1 MPEGVSLTVWQD
13 QAKVLNDRLSLLLRN
28 GLTGFILLFLVLA
41 LFVQLRLAFWVSLG
55 IPLSFLGAIWFMP
68 TLDLS
73 ISLMSLFA
81 FVLVLGIVVDD
92 AIVVGENIFTHQERH
107 GQGLKGSI
115 EGAQEIVV
123 PVVFAVLTT
132 VAAFLPLI
140 FVPGMMGKFMRIIP
154 LIVIPC
160 LLFSLLE
167 SLLILPAH
175 LAHMGW
181 TEGGTRRGPWSRFQG
196 MIAGGLRSFIEH
208 AYRPVLE
215 RALRWRYLTL
225 AIFLATL
232 IITAG
237 MAGGGLLRFE
247 FFPSVEAD
255 FMSAAVTMPQGTP
268 AETTSNVVR
277 RLEASAAQVRREM
290 EDRTGRDLFQHVY
303 AAVGDQPM
311 VAQAA
316 GPFGFA
322 GAESAS
328 HLGEVTIELAPAEDR
343 DITSEELSNRWR
355 ELAGPIPEA
364 VELKFNSS
372 LLSPADDIDVQ
383 LTGPD
388 LDELRGVAA
397 ALKGRLGEYTGV
409 YEIADSFREGKQE
422 VKLGITPE
430 AEILGLTLADLGR
443 QVRQAFYGEE
453 AQRIQRARDDIR
465 VMVRYPR
472 DNRRSLGDLENMRIR
487 TPDGGAVPFSHVAL
501 VELGRGYASIKRV
514 DRYRAVNVTAAVDG
528 AITSAGAVIADLERR
543 ILPEILAGHPG
554 VHYSFEGMMAEQ
566 QDTMAG
572 LQRGFLLAFLMV
584 FALLAVPLKSYV
596 QPLIIMSA
604 IPFGMVGAFWGH
616 WVLGMSVTMMSVFGM
631 VALAGVVVND
641 SLVMVHFINRRRR
654 RNGDLGIAIREAG
667 VVRFRPILLT
677 SLTTFAGLSPL
688 LLEKSMQARFLIPM
702 ALSLASGV
710 LFATFIT
717 LLLVPTLYLI
727 VEDIKATL
735 RMVVGARSGTKGAER
750 SAVSRQ
756 RLARSKGGTVVEQP
770 CRAASSERGVG
781 DLLHNGLRQR
791 QADLTRRIVDPALRQ
806 RQLTSTRASILI
818 QPAERRSLV
827 LGGQHREINAGD
839 FRGLGSVR
847 EEHPSGVFDVLDLD
861 VGREASQ
868 DPSFLLEHFRA
879 HQADVLLHCSHPGIE
894 NERGRQRIHA
904 WEAAPQLRCRH
915 DHRIVHP
922 VLPDELFHVLDRAFI
937 HGHPDDLKVIGIPVL
952 EPDEVRDLSRQ
963 GPHHVAQKLTIVALP
978 CQSRDEIW
986 RPSRSSI
993 VISPTG
999 TEVFTNCSVMSLPA
1013 DSYSN
1018 DGAAS
1023 SLSSSHTPR
1032 TDSPPRT
1039 PPRTRT
1045 ATTKNLRIGIFRS
1058 PAHHQLEKR
1067 SPRGPSTV
1075 SRVSRSP
1082 FHVAGSGYPSLKQ
1095 PKIILPTMT
1104 RRPAHSCRLS
1114 PNRAPK
1120 SRIPTPGSWS

>member
-1 MPEGVSLTVWQD
+1 MNRAIEWFARNPVAANLLMVFILVSGLLTVFTIKQEVFPEFSLDLIVIDVSYPGAAPEEIEEGVSVRLEEAIQGLDGIKRITSTASDGMGTVLVDLELGSDPRKVVDDIKSRVDAIDTFPEETEKPVIRELTMRRQVIDVAISGDVGEGTLKYLAEQVRDEIAAIPDITQVEVANARPYEISIEVSEDALRRHGLTFDDVAQAVRRSSLDVPGGSVRTDSGEILLRTKGQAYRGDDYAALALWTRPDGSRLRLGEVARVVDGFAETDQFARFDGEPTVLVSVFRTGDQAALDIAAEVKAYVERAQTRMPEGVSLTVWQD

-55 IPLSFLGAIWFMP
+55 IPLSFLGAIWLMP
-68 TLDLS
+68 TLDVS

-92 AIVVGENIFTHQERH
+92 AIVVGENVFTHQERH

-115 EGAQEIVV
+115 EGAQEIAV
-123 PVVFAVLTT
+123 PVVFAVVTT

-140 FVPGMMGKFMRIIP
+140 FVPGMMGKFMGVIP

-167 SLLILPAH
+167 SMLILPAH
-175 LAHMGW
+175 LAHMGS
-181 TEGGTRRGPWSRFQG
+181 TEGGTRRGPWGRFQG
-196 MIAGGLRSFIEH
+196 MIAGGLRSFTGR

-215 RALRWRYLTL
+215 LALRWRYVTL
-225 AIFLATL
+225 AIGLATL

-268 AETTSNVVR
+268 AEMTSNVVR

-311 VAQAA
+311 AAQAA

-322 GAESAS
+322 GAASAS

-343 DITSEELSNRWR
+343 DITSEELANRWR

-372 LLSPADDIDVQ
+372 LFSPGGDIDVQ

-422 VKLGITPE
+422 VKLGIKPE
-430 AEILGLTLADLGR
+430 AEVLGLTLADLGR

-472 DNRRSLGDLENMRIR
+472 DNRRSLGDLENMRVR

-501 VELGRGYASIKRV
+501 VEPGRGYASIKRV
-514 DRYRAVNVTAAVDG
+514 DRQRAVNVTAAVDG
-528 AITSAGAVIADLERR
+528 AIASAGAVTADLESR
-543 ILPEILAGHPG
+543 ILPEILAGHPR

-572 LQRGFLLAFLMV
+572 LQRGFILAFLTV
-584 FALLAVPLKSYV
+584 FALLAVPLRSYV
-596 QPLIIMSA
+596 QPFIIMSA
-604 IPFGMVGAFWGH
+604 IPFGIVGAFWGH
-616 WVLGMSVTMMSVFGM
+616 WVLGMTVTMMSVFGM

-641 SLVMVHFINRRRR
+641 SLLMVDFINRRRR
-654 RNGDLGIAIREAG
+654 HNMDLEIAIREAG

-727 VEDIKATL
+727 VEDIKAAL
-735 RMVVGARSGTKGAER
+735 RMVVGLGAER
-750 SAVSRQ
+750 KVPSGPPSAVS
-756 RLARSKGGTVVEQP
+756 G
-770 CRAASSERGVG
+770 
-781 DLLHNGLRQR
+781 
-791 QADLTRRIVDPALRQ
+791 
-806 RQLTSTRASILI
+806 
-818 QPAERRSLV
+818 
-827 LGGQHREINAGD
+827 
-839 FRGLGSVR
+839 
-847 EEHPSGVFDVLDLD
+847 
-861 VGREASQ
+861 
-868 DPSFLLEHFRA
+868 
-879 HQADVLLHCSHPGIE
+879 
-894 NERGRQRIHA
+894 
-904 WEAAPQLRCRH
+904 
-915 DHRIVHP
+915 
-922 VLPDELFHVLDRAFI
+922 
-937 HGHPDDLKVIGIPVL
+937 
-952 EPDEVRDLSRQ
+952 
-963 GPHHVAQKLTIVALP
+963 
-978 CQSRDEIW
+978 
-986 RPSRSSI
+986 
-993 VISPTG
+993 
-999 TEVFTNCSVMSLPA
+999 
-1013 DSYSN
+1013 
-1018 DGAAS
+1018 
-1023 SLSSSHTPR
+1023 
-1032 TDSPPRT
+1032 
-1039 PPRTRT
+1039 
-1045 ATTKNLRIGIFRS
+1045 
-1058 PAHHQLEKR
+1058 
-1067 SPRGPSTV
+1067 
-1075 SRVSRSP
+1075 
-1082 FHVAGSGYPSLKQ
+1082 
-1095 PKIILPTMT
+1095 
-1104 RRPAHSCRLS
+1104 
-1114 PNRAPK
+1114 
-1120 SRIPTPGSWS
+1120 